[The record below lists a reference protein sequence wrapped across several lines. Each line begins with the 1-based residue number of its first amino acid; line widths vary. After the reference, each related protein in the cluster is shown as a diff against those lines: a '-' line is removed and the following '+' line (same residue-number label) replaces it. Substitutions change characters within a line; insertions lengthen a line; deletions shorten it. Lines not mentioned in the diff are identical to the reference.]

1 MGNTRQE
8 ETITAEDRRPK
19 LPRRGCGGGFGLPQ
33 SVDGT
38 FTRLV
43 DSLDIAW
50 SAWSTETGRG

>member
-1 MGNTRQE
+1 MIGRE
-8 ETITAEDRRPK
+8 SVD
-19 LPRRGCGGGFGLPQ
+19 GCFWHGFVALEAAGGFGLPQ

-43 DSLDIAW
+43 GSLHIAW